1 MFIMEN
7 PIQMDDLV
15 IFMVITPIL
24 GNLYMS
30 KQMLSCTKL
39 AATKSMAWSC
49 DMTRPLLCHFRFRP
63 QNRACGIPNSK
74 RSFLS
79 LSCWSNWSRSQYVTI
94 VYNCHNAQ
102 ALVLHVLLVLNHT
115 VSSADHS
122 CRIQRMGKQNT
133 CNPKS
138 ACRTHTHTTSKGTA
152 SAWSVYSSRSYHSNR
167 TVHWLFSAPA
177 TQASQP
183 LHPGDSCSSS
193 HPWQCHSWPQ
203 AAVKQTLRQKYKDSQ
218 STGTAA
224 LLCFKFNMI
233 IHRHS
238 SFKDFWGVSQCWPNA
253 LHKFTTLRSFAPL
266 WSRDRFRSFWLS
278 KRENRQP
285 PEWCCLKQNT
295 RYDSIR
301 FKQ

>member
-1 MFIMEN
+1 
-7 PIQMDDLV
+7 
-15 IFMVITPIL
+15 
-24 GNLYMS
+24 
-30 KQMLSCTKL
+30 
-39 AATKSMAWSC
+39 
-49 DMTRPLLCHFRFRP
+49 
-63 QNRACGIPNSK
+63 
-74 RSFLS
+74 
-79 LSCWSNWSRSQYVTI
+79 
-94 VYNCHNAQ
+94 
-102 ALVLHVLLVLNHT
+102 
-115 VSSADHS
+115 
-122 CRIQRMGKQNT
+122 MGKQNT

-138 ACRTHTHTTSKGTA
+138 ACRTHTTSKGTA

-193 HPWQCHSWPQ
+193 PPWQCHSWPQ

-218 STGTAA
+218 RTGTAA
-224 LLCFKFNMI
+224 LRCFKFNMI

-238 SFKDFWGVSQCWPNA
+238 SFKDFWGVSLCWPNA

-301 FKQ
+301 FKQKNMIWLVDIRYIDKYVDITCETSECWAGNLRRSGRKVGGGNRNGRRALKATMALQHQLQNDIICLLSFGARRLPRLWKGDNR

>member
-79 LSCWSNWSRSQYVTI
+79 LSCWSNWSMSQYVTI

-138 ACRTHTHTTSKGTA
+138 ACRTHTQLAKALH
-152 SAWSVYSSRSYHSNR
+152 
-167 TVHWLFSAPA
+167 
-177 TQASQP
+177 QP
-183 LHPGDSCSSS
+183 G
-193 HPWQCHSWPQ
+193 
-203 AAVKQTLRQKYKDSQ
+203 Q
-218 STGTAA
+218 STVAGRTTVTGQYTGCFQ
-224 LLCFKFNMI
+224 LLQHRQVNLYTRE
-233 IHRHS
+233 IHVLLLTHGNVIH
-238 SFKDFWGVSQCWPNA
+238 D
-253 LHKFTTLRSFAPL
+253 
-266 WSRDRFRSFWLS
+266 
-278 KRENRQP
+278 
-285 PEWCCLKQNT
+285 LKQL
-295 RYDSIR
+295 SS
-301 FKQ
+301 KH